1 MNGAFIPPQPGHSIA
16 VMRPVL
22 LSTLL
27 LALAAQPAA
36 AQTAISGDVLKLDG
50 TIYQLSAI
58 DTLEA
63 HQSCADGWPGG
74 VRAKAALR
82 GFMRDSRI
90 ACVAVSHEA
99 NGRVI
104 ARCTADG
111 ADLGA
116 EMVAAGLAL
125 PVDPKAA
132 DYADEQALA
141 KQHHRGLHAHD
152 CAAAWEWLARSRK
165 SR

>member
-1 MNGAFIPPQPGHSIA
+1 MTIL
-16 VMRPVL
+16 VL
-22 LSTLL
+22 TL
-27 LALAAQPAA
+27 ATAPAA

-50 TIYQLSAI
+50 TTYQLWAI
-58 DTLEA
+58 DTLET

-82 GFMRDSRI
+82 GFMRDSHV
-90 ACVAVSHEA
+90 ACETVSHDA
-99 NGRVI
+99 NGRAV

-111 ADLGA
+111 SDLGA

-125 PVDPKAA
+125 PLDPKAA
-132 DYADEQALA
+132 DYAAQEALA
-141 KQHHRGLHAHD
+141 RQHHRGLHAHD
-152 CAAAWEWLARSRK
+152 CTAAWEWLAHSRK

>member
-1 MNGAFIPPQPGHSIA
+1 MNGAFIPPQRGHSIA
-16 VMRPVL
+16 AMRPFL

-27 LALAAQPAA
+27 LAFAAAPAA
-36 AQTAISGDVLKLDG
+36 AQTAISGDVLELHG
-50 TIYQLSAI
+50 TIYRLWAI

-90 ACVAVSHEA
+90 ACEPVSHDA
-99 NGRVI
+99 SGRVV

-125 PVDPKAA
+125 PLDPKAA
-132 DYADEQALA
+132 DYAGEEALA
-141 KQHHRGLHAHD
+141 EQRHRGLHAHD
-152 CAAAWEWLARSRK
+152 CTAAWEWLARRRK